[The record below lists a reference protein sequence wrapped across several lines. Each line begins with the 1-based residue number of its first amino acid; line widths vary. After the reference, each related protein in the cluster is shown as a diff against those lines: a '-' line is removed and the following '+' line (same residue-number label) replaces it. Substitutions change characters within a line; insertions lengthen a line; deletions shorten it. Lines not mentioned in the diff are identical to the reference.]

1 MKSSESINQAKNFKF
16 KEIRI
21 YSSTEWLAE
30 NNKKYRQVF
39 DKNQTAYIYVEVSF
53 FNKLFDDSVWDA
65 QIQLNCFQ
73 ITKTTPKK
81 ICALDFK
88 KKINK
93 YDPLIFIREGWGN
106 KNSGSFWKKGSYYWD
121 VYINGELV
129 GTKYFYIEDMGH
141 QSDLNLF
148 ENHIQFKSL
157 KLYEGANDDILHGV
171 RVYLKKFSAEETRY
185 IYLELE
191 LQNLKKD
198 VEWYS
203 EIFVKFFNS
212 SKELKGQVVRLQSIK
227 PNDNIIRL
235 SAGWGSNTK
244 GSWMAGNYSAD
255 VVCLDQVLASV
266 TFEVGQEFVEGD
278 LPIIVPFSDNFA
290 PLEDI
295 EDLTYEEVFNKLNN
309 LVGLK
314 EIKEKVSQHA
324 QYLQFLKLRKDKGF
338 EEKDTI
344 NINAVFMGNPGT
356 GKTTVAQMMGLL
368 YKKMGLL
375 SSGHVIEADRVDLV
389 GEYIGQTA
397 PKVKEII
404 EKAKG
409 GILFIDEAYSLA
421 RSKDD
426 SKDFGREVI
435 EILVKEMSSSKNN
448 FAVIVAS
455 YPNEMNQFIQSNPGL
470 KSRFKHYFDFNDYLP
485 QDLIEIAKIKA
496 EEKQITFSD
505 ESFEILKDIIIQAF
519 RNRDNTF
526 GNARYIVDLLDKAK
540 MNLGLRIMSR
550 KSPTQL
556 KKSELSEILVSDMAK
571 LYPKKSIDNPN
582 IPIDNALLE
591 EALDELN
598 KLTGIDSVKKQILET
613 TNIVKF
619 YRKTNKQ
626 VLEKFSLH
634 TVLVGNPGT
643 GKTTIARILAK
654 IYKALGILERGHLVE
669 TDRQGLIAGFV
680 GQTAIKTNEKIDKS
694 IGGVLFIDEAYALS
708 QSNGS
713 QGDFGHEAIQT
724 LLKRM
729 EDDRGKFF
737 VIVAGYP
744 DNMET
749 FLKANPGLKSR
760 FDKTIIFE
768 DYSFDELTEIATNMV
783 LSEGY
788 KLHAKASKILN
799 DYVLKIYNQRDKFF
813 GNARNMRQVVS
824 EIIKEQNLRCADAIN
839 EGKTNTKANLILAE
853 DIQKV
858 VNAINSNEA
867 PKKGIGFNNG

>member
-1 MKSSESINQAKNFKF
+1 MKSSESVAQTKNFKF

-39 DKNQTAYIYVEVSF
+39 AKNQTAYIYVEISF

-65 QIQLNCFQ
+65 HIQLNCFQ

-81 ICALDFK
+81 ICELDFK

-121 VYINGELV
+121 AYINGELV
-129 GTKYFYIEDMGH
+129 GTKYFYIEDMGI
-141 QSDLNLF
+141 QSDFNLF

-157 KLYEGANDDILHGV
+157 KLYEGANDDILHGE

-191 LQNLKKD
+191 LKNLKKD
-198 VEWYS
+198 AEWYS

-244 GSWMAGNYSAD
+244 GSWMAGSYSAD
-255 VVCLDQVLASV
+255 VVCLDQVIASV
-266 TFEVGQEFVEGD
+266 TFEAGQEFVED
-278 LPIIVPFSDNFA
+278 NLPIIVPFTENFT
-290 PLEDI
+290 PVEDV

-309 LVGLK
+309 LVGLT

-324 QYLQFLKLRKDKGF
+324 QYLQFLKLRKNKGF

-344 NINAVFMGNPGT
+344 NINAVFTGNPGT

-375 SSGHVIEADRVDLV
+375 SSGHVVEADRVDLV

-397 PKVKEII
+397 PKVKEVI
-404 EKAKG
+404 ERAKG

-435 EILVKEMSSSKNN
+435 EILVKEMSSTKNN
-448 FAVIVAS
+448 FAVIVAG
-455 YPNEMNQFIQSNPGL
+455 YPKEMNQFIQSNPGL
-470 KSRFKHYFDFNDYLP
+470 KSRFKHYFEFNDYLP
-485 QDLIEIAKIKA
+485 QDLIEIARLKA
-496 EEKQITFSD
+496 EEKEITFSS
-505 ESFEILKDIIIQAF
+505 ESFEILKDIIIQAY

-550 KSPTQL
+550 KSPYKL
-556 KKSELSEILVSDMAK
+556 KKSEISEILVSDMTK
-571 LYPKKSIDNPN
+571 LYPKKSIESPN
-582 IPIDNALLE
+582 IPIDNALLQ
-591 EALDELN
+591 EAIDELN
-598 KLTGIDSVKKQILET
+598 LLTGIETVKKQILEIT
-613 TNIVKF
+613 DIVKF
-619 YRKTNKQ
+619 YRKTNKK

-634 TVLVGNPGT
+634 TVLLGNPGT

-680 GQTAIKTNEKIDKS
+680 GQTAIKTNEKIDEA
-694 IGGVLFIDEAYALS
+694 IGGVLFIDEAYSLS
-708 QSNGS
+708 HSNGS

-760 FDKTIIFE
+760 FDKTIFFE
-768 DYSFDELTEIATNMV
+768 DYSSDELTEIATNMIQ
-783 LSEGY
+783 SEGY
-788 KLHAKASKILN
+788 KLHTKASKTLN
-799 DYVLKIYNQRDKFF
+799 DYILKIYNQRDKFF

-839 EGKTNTKANLILAE
+839 EGKTNTKANFILAD
-853 DIQKV
+853 DILKV
-858 VNAINSNEA
+858 VNAINPNEG
-867 PKKGIGFNNG
+867 PKKGIGFN